1 MTGKKTAFDEA
12 PEVAAAR
19 HSPYRLQLGKL
30 VPRKGLEP
38 RPPLYEE
45 VLYQLSYRGTGG
57 VNGGAIVLG
66 HSIGATGSILIGTL
80 LDELERRDLKR
91 GLVTMCAAG
100 MAPAVIVERV

>member
-1 MTGKKTAFDEA
+1 VKRPRSQPRCILHNGCN
-12 PEVAAAR
+12 
-19 HSPYRLQLGKL
+19 LGKL

-100 MAPAVIVERV
+100 EWHRR